1 MQWSPKGD
9 YFVTVA
15 GFMPAK
21 STIFTAA
28 CKPHYD
34 LGSGPHNMAR
44 WNPQARP
51 LSGRAGCAGAAR
63 LNAPAPEL
71 RSAQHTGEGCLCC
84 RASGPAGHSA
94 RRKAVGAIAYDVM
107 LCGVSGSSS
116 GTLHL
121 SASL

>member
-1 MQWSPKGD
+1 MCCTNLALALTVQHAPQEGPIHDVQWSPKGD

-51 LSGRAGCAGAAR
+51 LSGRGGPVLKRRAWYIY
-63 LNAPAPEL
+63 
-71 RSAQHTGEGCLCC
+71 TCC
-84 RASGPAGHSA
+84 
-94 RRKAVGAIAYDVM
+94 
-107 LCGVSGSSS
+107 
-116 GTLHL
+116 
-121 SASL
+121 